1 MSQIRLKPAETVVLG
16 LKTQNKGR
24 NKIPGENKDLLWYAK
39 PETIIKR
46 LVTRKKEISCQLS
59 QLSELLGNG

>member
-24 NKIPGENKDLLWYAK
+24 IKIPGENMDLLWYAK
-39 PETIIKR
+39 LDFSRTNEW
-46 LVTRKKEISCQLS
+46 VVNKKQIQPQLM
-59 QLSELLGNG
+59 QLQELLA